1 MNNYV
6 SISIRTAGH
15 CFAYAHHVIKGK
27 KRVPISKNVDPL
39 KISINDAKDILKIK
53 K

>member
-27 KRVPISKNVDPL
+27 KKEKYDLRQPGL
-39 KISINDAKDILKIK
+39 
-53 K
+53 